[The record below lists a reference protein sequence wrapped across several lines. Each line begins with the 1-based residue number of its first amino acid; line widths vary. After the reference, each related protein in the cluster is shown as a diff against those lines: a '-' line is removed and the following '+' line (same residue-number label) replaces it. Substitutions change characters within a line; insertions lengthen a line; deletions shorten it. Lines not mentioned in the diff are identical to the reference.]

1 MKSPKAG
8 MFTWAPIP
16 EPYREMG
23 SMEFSKLL
31 MQEAHVAVAPGIGFG
46 DLGEGYVRIAMVEN
60 EHRLRQAVRNIRR
73 CLDKLQP
80 SDPQLEQQQMRLKS

>member
-1 MKSPKAG
+1 

-23 SMEFSKLL
+23 SIEFSRML
-31 MQEAHVAVAPGIGFG
+31 MQEAHVALLPGIGFG

-60 EHRLRQAVRNIRR
+60 EHRLRQAIRNIRR
-73 CLDKLQP
+73 SLT
-80 SDPQLEQQQMRLKS
+80 QLKPDEQQRVKLG